1 MVQDLTRTREQE
13 SWMPRT
19 PHPEQSRT
27 TSTQLSAMRAFKAD
41 TCVLNA
47 PRSKSRN
54 VAIMGSPTNA
64 SKAESRPNPSVT
76 TLSKVKSSLVS
87 SPNAE
92 GGAVDAAASTCKT
105 ECRTRRKEHKPA
117 MRS

>member
-1 MVQDLTRTREQE
+1 
-13 SWMPRT
+13 
-19 PHPEQSRT
+19 
-27 TSTQLSAMRAFKAD
+27 MRAFKAD

-54 VAIMGSPTNA
+54 VAIMGSPTDA
-64 SKAESRPNPSVT
+64 SKAESRTNPSVT
-76 TLSKVKSSLVS
+76 TMSRVKCSLVS
-87 SPNAE
+87 SPNEE
-92 GGAVDAAASTCKT
+92 GGSVDATENTCKM